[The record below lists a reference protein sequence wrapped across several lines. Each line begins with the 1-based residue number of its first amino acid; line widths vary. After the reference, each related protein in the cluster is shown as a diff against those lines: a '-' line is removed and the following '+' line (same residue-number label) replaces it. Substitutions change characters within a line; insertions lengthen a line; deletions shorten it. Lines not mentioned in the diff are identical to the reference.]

1 MDKGTARAAEA
12 RGGHDLTAM
21 GTSGAVGATN
31 GRFQQVSR
39 QIAQGTALKITALEQ
54 QPMDLIRDGDRD
66 TLGSL
71 ENSIHGGVGHLA
83 VLRLHGEAVGKTQF

>member
-1 MDKGTARAAEA
+1 
-12 RGGHDLTAM
+12 M
-21 GTSGAVGATN
+21 GTSGTVGATY

-39 QIAQGTALKITALEQ
+39 QIAQETAFEITAFEQ
-54 QPMDLIRDGDRD
+54 QTVDLVRDGDRN

-71 ENSIHGGVGHLA
+71 ENSVHGRVGHLA